1 MNKNNDV
8 ASINKGKQ
16 LNKSNTLKLGDSPS
30 NKNGSVVETQNLNLN
45 SEKKLVYI
53 KRKSNLKKANNKIIN
68 FITDCMEK
76 IKDDKNNDAH
86 ITHHLAEIIGKKR
99 LLKERKRTVKK
110 EVHINLNNIE
120 RVSSKKSLKP
130 DKVKKKYMSCRNQI
144 YIKNIKNANNSN
156 PEKNSNYEAQT
167 LKSYRKIEKKG
178 TKVLNRINTSKLPK
192 EKEKE
197 IVYNIS
203 SSLIAL
209 YKPKIKKDKS
219 HFANN
224 TNISNKNNS
233 SNETNKSN
241 KLNNKLKESDII
253 KYASACSKE
262 TDIVKFKNASKRKSN
277 DENFL
282 SSFLN
287 DSPKLKR
294 PSKLKKFATFIK
306 SSNRYKARKSKHK
319 RHSSPNNK
327 NDSFIHLGND
337 SSLSNRKNLSN
348 YHSNILDET
357 DGKRRKSNIQKFKDW
372 TNDLKN
378 REVLTKRE
386 YEHIEKD
393 LIQSLIGY
401 EKTKLEE
408 EMKKIES
415 TETTDLVKRLP
426 TMKNRKFTKSFGNKK
441 LDEGT
446 LININLEDLN
456 LNDKIDKEKFRILQ
470 HTGYVYDSLD
480 DEEFEDAIDI
490 NNYYISPDSIFIY
503 IFDTI
508 IVISS
513 FYIIFYMPLYLAHD
527 SFIFSSYLN
536 FKLLSFYIIE
546 FIFIVDLLISFFR
559 AYYNYDEVLVN
570 NVYDMCFH
578 FINNWFFID
587 LLSSIPFYSIFMFLE
602 KNENYKDY
610 SHQINLFSIYGVT
623 INKLHYLLFLI
634 KSLKIFKCFS
644 DDNRALSSLINL
656 LFKNS
661 VIEEKSDIFFIIFIL
676 LFTINFG
683 TCLFIFIGRN
693 SYPSWINTI
702 KIENESFIS
711 IYICSLYYLIATIT
725 TVGYGDVYGKTIKE
739 ILFQI
744 ILLILGTCTYSYLI
758 SSVSNFIKK
767 INEKSLIFE
776 NKLKILNDIRVTNP
790 HLQEHLYEK
799 LLRFLRYKKGS
810 EKNKQNDI
818 INSLPYSLK
827 NTLIIEM
834 YKPIINNFI
843 IFKGLENSNCIVQL
857 VTAFKPIY
865 TIKNDILIQ
874 EGDFVEELIFVKE
887 GIISLEIGIDFN
899 KPKESIV
906 EYLKRFND
914 KQRSS
919 LLTKSNTNL
928 LDITSN
934 TLSSTSTFLKNRKSI
949 IKNDKKENK
958 NTHYLKVLDIR
969 KNEHFG
975 ETLMFL
981 NERSFLTVKVKSK
994 NAELFFLK
1002 KEEVIKIFS
1011 NFPNIWNR
1019 INKKSIFNMRQIK
1032 NTVKRVLQNFCSMCG
1047 INLDLYNKDKNKRK
1061 SSLLKSIN
1069 IKKNRKST
1077 KERITKQ
1084 NNLSI
1089 SQIKE
1094 ESLNISNNDTSN
1106 QNISE
1111 DRKSSQNARSI
1122 NKLESPS
1129 SQDNFNNSYKDSQ
1142 LNFNNETI
1150 SLFSRNTSIKYNFN
1164 SKTNSQHYGTNIN
1177 NSKNEFSD
1185 EINEPIF
1192 KPKINFSCFKGNKN
1206 SSLNKL
1212 YEVQNKN
1219 SSKQSLN
1226 EKFNNSKG
1234 TVKLAINKKVCS
1246 LIDSESLNDSDR
1258 QISILQYNVNDEIYK
1273 NESFHLSCHCK
1284 DDLLFMKNKIDSNKK
1299 IKIETLSKRILEKTW
1314 LKNMDKE
1321 KVNYLD
1327 KLLNKTESSFLLASN
1342 NISKNDIKEKN
1353 LNSSVN
1359 STINLD
1365 TIDTE
1370 SFEIKASYENINEI
1384 TCNKYIKNSIL
1395 RNRTKEFLLKE
1406 CGNNMNNNDESKLSI
1421 DNKINKSI
1429 ITERHGK
1436 MEKFESEDMNKS
1448 EILPT
1453 RNKMKYPKMSG
1464 TPFKFGRRKSCNKIG
1479 SIGKNIEKKRPYLYN
1494 CQSEN
1499 FLFKNISLLKS
1510 PKNAIV
1516 NKKFNKMSFPIQ
1528 SNKELNNNSVIIN
1541 DNNMSFYDKFN
1552 IKKGG
1557 NEHIRT
1563 QQTYKKRK
1571 KLYDSELKEMRHIIK
1586 KDAQNLN
1593 QPSLYYQ
1600 KLFLNQ
1606 IQKRRNG
1613 IKFLHKSNLK
1623 EFTLLP
1629 EKRNKNNSLNININ
1643 NIKRTSTDL
1652 NNVNNNLRCSLKKSA
1667 NNKFKKI

>member
-1 MNKNNDV
+1 M
-8 ASINKGKQ
+8 SS
-16 LNKSNTLKLGDSPS
+16 KS
-30 NKNGSVVETQNLNLN
+30 Q
-45 SEKKLVYI
+45 I
-53 KRKSNLKKANNKIIN
+53 
-68 FITDCMEK
+68 
-76 IKDDKNNDAH
+76 
-86 ITHHLAEIIGKKR
+86 
-99 LLKERKRTVKK
+99 
-110 EVHINLNNIE
+110 HIN
-120 RVSSKKSLKP
+120 
-130 DKVKKKYMSCRNQI
+130 
-144 YIKNIKNANNSN
+144 KNANNSN
-156 PEKNSNYEAQT
+156 PDNNFINEGQSN
-167 LKSYRKIEKKG
+167 KSYRKLEKKE
-178 TKVLNRINTSKLPK
+178 TKIINRHSTSKFAK
-192 EKEKE
+192 DKEKE

-203 SSLIAL
+203 TSLIAL
-209 YKPKIKKDKS
+209 YSPKMKKEKS
-219 HFANN
+219 NFANN
-224 TNISNKNNS
+224 TNISKTNNALI
-233 SNETNKSN
+233 ETNISN
-241 KLNNKLKESDII
+241 SLNNLKNKAKEQEKFKHSSI
-253 KYASACSKE
+253 STLSKE
-262 TDIVKFKNASKRKSN
+262 TNILKKLRFKYNNKRASS
-277 DENFL
+277 DEAFL

-287 DSPKLKR
+287 DSPKSKR

-306 SSNRYKARKSKHK
+306 S
-319 RHSSPNNK
+319 NNK
-327 NDSFIHLGND
+327 NKAKKAKNNKRNSTPSNRNDSLYHLGND
-337 SSLSNRKNLSN
+337 SLISNKKNFSN
-348 YHSNILDET
+348 YHSNILEET
-357 DGKRRKSNIQKFKDW
+357 DGKKRKSNIQTFKEW
-372 TNDLKN
+372 TKDLKN
-378 REVLTKRE
+378 REDLTKRE

-401 EKTKLEE
+401 EKTKLEA

-426 TMKNRKFTKSFGNKK
+426 TMKNRKFTKQSLCKPKFE
-441 LDEGT
+441 EGT
-446 LININLEDLN
+446 LININLDDLN
-456 LNDKIDKEKFRILQ
+456 LNDKIDREKFRILQ

-480 DEEFEDAIDI
+480 DEEVEDAIDI
-490 NNYYISPDSIFIY
+490 NNYYISPDSVFIY
-503 IFDTI
+503 IFDSFI
-508 IVISS
+508 AISS
-513 FYIIFYMPLYLAHD
+513 FYIIFFLPLYLAHD
-527 SFIFSSYLN
+527 TFIFSSYLN
-536 FKLLSFYIIE
+536 FKILSFYLVEVLFII
-546 FIFIVDLLISFFR
+546 DLLISFFR

-570 NVYDMCFH
+570 NVYDMSLH
-578 FINNWFFID
+578 FFNNWFFID
-587 LLSSIPFYSIFMFLE
+587 LISSIPFYSIFMFLE

-610 SHQINLFSIYGVT
+610 SHQINIFSKYGAK
-623 INKLHYLLFLI
+623 IDKIHYLLFLI
-634 KSLKIFKCFS
+634 KSIKIFKCFS
-644 DDNRALSSLINL
+644 DDNRALSGLINL

-702 KIENESFIS
+702 HMENESFIS

-776 NKLKILNDIRVTNP
+776 NKLKILNDIRITNP
-790 HLQEHLYEK
+790 HLQERLYEK

-919 LLTKSNTNL
+919 FVSKSIAGV

-934 TLSSTSTFLKNRKSI
+934 SINSTKSFLQNRKKI
-949 IKNDKKENK
+949 VKNDKNENK

-981 NERSFLTVKVKSK
+981 NERSFLTARVKSK
-994 NAELFFLK
+994 SAELFFLK

-1032 NTVKRVLQNFCSMCG
+1032 NTVKRVLMNFCSMWG
-1047 INLDLYNKDKNKRK
+1047 INFDFENKSKNKKK
-1061 SSLLKSIN
+1061 SSFLRSLNREDKKENLNEPNHLDIN
-1069 IKKNRKST
+1069 
-1077 KERITKQ
+1077 Q
-1084 NNLSI
+1084 L
-1089 SQIKE
+1089 KE
-1094 ESLNISNNDTSN
+1094 ENLDSSNINTSN
-1106 QNISE
+1106 ENISE
-1111 DRKSSQNARSI
+1111 EKQSQVTRSSK
-1122 NKLESPS
+1122 KLETQS
-1129 SQDNFNNSYKDSQ
+1129 SQDKFNNSYKESQ

-1150 SLFSRNTSIKYNFN
+1150 SLYSRNTSIKFN
-1164 SKTNSQHYGTNIN
+1164 LNTKTISQHYGTNIN
-1177 NSKNEFSD
+1177 NTKHEYSD

-1192 KPKINFSCFKGNKN
+1192 KSKIHFSRFKGNKN
-1206 SSLNKL
+1206 SSFNKL
-1212 YEVQNKN
+1212 YEIQDKN
-1219 SSKQSLN
+1219 SSKESEN
-1226 EKFNNSKG
+1226 GKMNNSKS
-1234 TVKLAINKKVCS
+1234 TVKLEMCKKVCS

-1258 QISILQYNVNDEIYK
+1258 QMSSLQLNINDEINK
-1273 NESFHLSCHCK
+1273 NESFHLSDYCK
-1284 DDLLFMKNKIDSNKK
+1284 DDLLFMKNKIDPNKK
-1299 IKIETLSKRILEKTW
+1299 IQIEALSKRILEKTW
-1314 LKNMDKE
+1314 VKNLDKE

-1327 KLLNKTESSFLLASN
+1327 KLLNQSENKFLFSSN

-1359 STINLD
+1359 SINFD
-1365 TIDTE
+1365 TTDTA

-1384 TCNKYIKNSIL
+1384 TCNKYIKNKIL

-1406 CGNNMNNNDESKLSI
+1406 CSNNLNNIEDSKISI
-1421 DNKINKSI
+1421 DNKLNKSI
-1429 ITERHGK
+1429 FTEAHGK
-1436 MEKFESEDMNKS
+1436 IEKFESQDMNKS
-1448 EILPT
+1448 EILPI
-1453 RNKMKYPKMSG
+1453 RNKMKSPKISG
-1464 TPFKFGRRKSCNKIG
+1464 SFKFRRRKSCNKL
-1479 SIGKNIEKKRPYLYN
+1479 SPFSKNIERKRPYLFN
-1494 CQSEN
+1494 CQSDN
-1499 FLFKNISLLKS
+1499 FIFKNISLVKS
-1510 PKNAIV
+1510 PENAKI
-1516 NKKFNKMSFPIQ
+1516 NKKYSKLNISVQ
-1528 SNKELNNNSVIIN
+1528 NNKELDNNSVILN

-1552 IKKGG
+1552 IKKGA
-1557 NEHIRT
+1557 NEHIQT
-1563 QQTYKKRK
+1563 QQTYKRCKR
-1571 KLYDSELKEMRHIIK
+1571 LQDSELKEMRHIIK
-1586 KDAQNLN
+1586 KDALNLN

-1600 KLFLNQ
+1600 QLFLNQ
-1606 IQKRRNG
+1606 IHKRRNG
-1613 IKFLHKSNLK
+1613 IKLLNKNKIS

-1629 EKRNKNNSLNININ
+1629 EKRNRNNSLNININ

-1652 NNVNNNLRCSLKKSA
+1652 YNINNNLKCSLKKNYA
-1667 NNKFKKI
+1667 NIKFKKI